1 MKKTII
7 LMALVMITGASF
19 AQTAKSTWLL
29 GGSAGFN
36 SSKQGDFKW
45 TQFNLS
51 PNAGYF
57 FMNNLAAGLS
67 LDFSSY
73 KEENTDAQT
82 MFSVGPFI
90 RYYFVDL
97 GPKAKLFGHGNI
109 GFGSAKFG
117 GNSEGFMNWG
127 IKAGPAF
134 FLNPSIALEATVGYG
149 SFKYSDADDATNT
162 FGVNVGFQIHLGK

>member
-1 MKKTII
+1 
-7 LMALVMITGASF
+7 MALVMITGASF

-97 GPKAKLFGHGNI
+97 VEKPNCSVMVTLD
-109 GFGSAKFG
+109 SA
-117 GNSEGFMNWG
+117 
-127 IKAGPAF
+127 A
-134 FLNPSIALEATVGYG
+134 PSLVEILKV
-149 SFKYSDADDATNT
+149 S
-162 FGVNVGFQIHLGK
+162 